1 MKSSHAAIG
10 VVALALAG
18 LWFAGGGAAAPVRSA
33 AAAEQPRVSAPLT
46 HNNLTVYFVHGP
58 DAVAD
63 AHKVATLAE
72 ALDAGWAVV
81 HETGNVN
88 VLQVENKS
96 ADYELFVQE
105 GDIIKGGR
113 QDRVFAS
120 DVLVPPRSGRVSFP
134 AHCVEAG
141 RWQGRGSEASTH
153 FTKSDQRIV
162 GSKLAYA
169 NATRQQTEVW
179 GSVKENQDKLT
190 KNLGTTVNAKESVT
204 SFQLTLEN
212 KTLQDKVAEFEAAL
226 RASGEGKRN
235 VIGCV
240 FLVNGQVTGAEVYGS
255 NALFQKAWPRL
266 LRSQAADAVAEA
278 TDRPLPPVP
287 TAPEVERFLALAGQ
301 QPAPRGDRDTPRRE
315 VDLTN
320 GDPGLQSNLDAA
332 IPELQSNL
340 EAAIPEGEVV
350 RSGQGQVQQQHGMV
364 QRSGTL
370 RVIPRQQE
378 SIRQVL
384 EQTNLTDNQR
394 QLIQNYSNALNR
406 PDGNAAAAQQVRTPA
421 AAGNRLNVQRVE
433 DAAGL
438 CSESRDAG
446 RGNALIHKSFIKK

>member
-1 MKSSHAAIG
+1 MKSSHAAFG

-18 LWFAGGGAAAPVRSA
+18 LWFAGGGAAAPARSA
-33 AAAEQPRVSAPLT
+33 TAAEQPRVSAPLT
-46 HNNLTVYFVHGP
+46 HGNLTVFFVHGP
-58 DAVAD
+58 DAVSD

-88 VLQVENKS
+88 TLQVENNS
-96 ADYELFVQE
+96 DDYELFVQE

-113 QDRVFAS
+113 QDRVFAT
-120 DVLVPPRSGRVSFP
+120 DMLVPPKSGRVPFP

-141 RWQGRGSEASTH
+141 RWQGRGAEASTH

-169 NATRQQTEVW
+169 NATRQQSEVW
-179 GSVKENQDKLT
+179 DNVKENQDKFT
-190 KNLGTTVNAKESVT
+190 RNLGTTVNAPDSAT

-212 KTLQDKVAEFEAAL
+212 KTLQQKVAEFEAAL
-226 RASGEGKRN
+226 RAGGEGKRN

-255 NALFQKAWPRL
+255 NAMFQKAWPRL
-266 LRSQAADAVAEA
+266 LRSQAADAVAEQS
-278 TDRPLPPVP
+278 DRPLPPVP
-287 TAPEVERFLALAGQ
+287 TVPEVERFLALAGQ
-301 QPAPRGDRDTPRRE
+301 QPSAAACDGAARQDSVALNCPGPAPARNFYWVEDGLGQPNAPDTAVNPI
-315 VDLTN
+315 VTAN
-320 GDPGLQSNLDAA
+320 G
-332 IPELQSNL
+332 
-340 EAAIPEGEVV
+340 
-350 RSGQGQVQQQHGMV
+350 SGQALVQ
-364 QRSGTL
+364 
-370 RVIPRQQE
+370 QQE
-378 SIRQVL
+378 SIQETVQLR
-384 EQTNLTDNQR
+384 NRTDNQR
-394 QLIQNYSNALNR
+394 QRLQQYYGMRGSNVAVN
-406 PDGNAAAAQQVRTPA
+406 PQPAAAVQTPA

-438 CSESRDAG
+438 SSESRDAG

>member
-1 MKSSHAAIG
+1 VKSSHAAFG

-18 LWFAGGGAAAPVRSA
+18 LWFAGGGTAAPVRSA

-46 HNNLTVYFVHGP
+46 HGNLTVYFVHGP

-81 HETGNVN
+81 HETGDVN
-88 VLQVENKS
+88 TLQVENKS
-96 ADYELFVQE
+96 DDYELFVQE
-105 GDIIKGGR
+105 GDIIKGGQ
-113 QDRVFAS
+113 QDRVFAT
-120 DVLVPPRSGRVSFP
+120 DMLVPPKSGRVPFP

-169 NATRQQTEVW
+169 NATGQQGEVW

-190 KNLGTTVNAKESVT
+190 KNLGTTVNAKESAT

-212 KTLQDKVAEFEAAL
+212 KTLQQKVGEFEAAL
-226 RASGEGKRN
+226 RASGEGKKN

-266 LRSQAADAVAEA
+266 LRSQAADAVAEQS
-278 TDRPLPPVP
+278 DRPLPPVP

-301 QPAPRGDRDTPRRE
+301 LPANPTSAEPVPSVVINTDPSPVQQQGRFNRRIAQTRDVQVLQPQVETADSSIVG
-315 VDLTN
+315 
-320 GDPGLQSNLDAA
+320 G
-332 IPELQSNL
+332 
-340 EAAIPEGEVV
+340 
-350 RSGQGQVQQQHGMV
+350 SGQGRIQQ
-364 QRSGTL
+364 
-370 RVIPRQQE
+370 QQE
-378 SIRQVL
+378 SIRQTL

-394 QLIQNYSNALNR
+394 QLIQNYAR
-406 PDGNAAAAQQVRTPA
+406 AVQTPA

-433 DAAGL
+433 NATGL
-438 CSESRDAG
+438 SSESRDPV

>member
-18 LWFAGGGAAAPVRSA
+18 LWFVGGGAAAPARSA

-46 HNNLTVYFVHGP
+46 HHNLTVYFVHGP
-58 DAVAD
+58 DAVTD

-72 ALDAGWAVV
+72 ALEAGWAVV

-88 VLQVENKS
+88 MLQVENKS
-96 ADYELFVQE
+96 DDYELFVQE
-105 GDIIKGGR
+105 GDIIKGGQ
-113 QDRVFAS
+113 QDRVFAT
-120 DVLVPPRSGRVSFP
+120 DMLVPPKSGRVSFP

-141 RWQGRGSEASTH
+141 RWQGRGAEASTH
-153 FTKSDQRIV
+153 FTKSDQRLA

-169 NATRQQTEVW
+169 NATGQQSLVW

-190 KNLGTTVNAKESVT
+190 KNLGTTVNAKESAT

-212 KTLQDKVAEFEAAL
+212 KTLQEKIAEFEAAL
-226 RASGEGKRN
+226 RASGEGKKN

-301 QPAPRGDRDTPRRE
+301 QPASRGGRDTHTSNP
-315 VDLTN
+315 DLTN
-320 GDPGLQSNLDAA
+320 GDPGLQSNL
-332 IPELQSNL
+332 
-340 EAAIPEGEVV
+340 EAALPEVLSFREAAGNA
-350 RSGQGQVQQQHGMV
+350 QAAQQTGDTAIANG
-364 QRSGTL
+364 SL
-370 RVIPRQQE
+370 EPLPRQQE
-378 SIRQVL
+378 LLRQTD
-384 EQTNLTDNQR
+384 ERTRNLTDNQR
-394 QLIQNYSNALNR
+394 QMIRNFARTQNRVAPSPP
-406 PDGNAAAAQQVRTPA
+406 PDVVLQMPA
-421 AAGNRLNVQRVE
+421 AAGNRLSVQRVE